1 MKKKTNNAGRAE
13 LLSHPKS
20 VAVDAYLEVKLEGER
35 YHHVLSVRDMAL
47 DLAVKYGANLQKTNL
62 AAMLHDCARWMNTRQ
77 LFEAVADYQIQLDE
91 FEQIDESLLHAL
103 VGAELAIDIFSVG
116 DEEIL
121 SAVRSHTKGNRSMT
135 LVDKVL
141 FVADF
146 AEPKRTY
153 PEAGAVRKV
162 ANKDLNQAVVDVAK
176 CKISNLLDRG
186 KAVHPDTVAVYNG
199 ALREMKNS
207 SDSSEV

>member
-1 MKKKTNNAGRAE
+1 MRKKTNNAGRAE

-35 YHHVLSVRDMAL
+35 YLHVLSVRDMAL
-47 DLAVKYGANLQKTNL
+47 DLAVKYGADLQKTNL

-91 FEQIDESLLHAL
+91 FEQINESLIHAL
-103 VGAELAIDIFSVG
+103 VGAELAIDVFSVG

-121 SAVRSHTKGNRSMT
+121 SAVRSHTKGSRAMT

-176 CKISNLLDRG
+176 CKISNLLDRR
-186 KAVHPDTVAVYNG
+186 KVIHPDTVAVYNG